1 MAKLGDIFEGGDGA
15 ESTSPPKGSM
25 EWTEQ
30 QGAGNDTPQMKDP
43 PPAKGTQQRVEQD
56 ATQVNQTP
64 PAKGTQEWAEQNSGE
79 NAPETT
85 PTTQQQQQPQAT
97 DSNTPSDS
105 TPEDGGE
112 LSYADMWKKL
122 NPYEPPTPEQ
132 LEKERKKKKRDQ
144 IWAAVGD
151 GIAALSNLFFTSQYA
166 PNAYTGRNTMSE
178 AVQDRWDKLDK
189 DRKDNAINYFNGYLR
204 AKSADDANEKD
215 KRNWEYRLGRDKLA
229 DARAEAAEARAAAKD
244 KRDAAMHELN
254 MMLAGRKID
263 AAEADAKRK
272 GIEATYA
279 EELEKAKIATEKSR
293 GAAQRASAAAS
304 GARAGYYNRGGG
316 GGNKH
321 MTLTIEG
328 RTYTYDTKEDYERA
342 VMRYAKQYGVDTAED
357 VETTDEEFNG
367 RDGKSRGKK
376 KRTTR
381 RGRDVSKI
389 AGDVEELANKKKK
402 SSPTAGNT
410 GGKKS
415 PTA

>member
-1 MAKLGDIFEGGDGA
+1 MVKLGDYFGDGGA
-15 ESTSPPKGSM
+15 EATNPPKGSM

-30 QGAGNDTPQMKDP
+30 QGGGNDTPQMKDP
-43 PPAKGTQQRVEQD
+43 PPPKGTQERVEQD
-56 ATQVNQTP
+56 ATQADTTP

-79 NAPETT
+79 NAPVTIA
-85 PTTQQQQQPQAT
+85 PAAPQAE
-97 DSNTPSDS
+97 TPPADGSGAA
-105 TPEDGGE
+105 PEAEG
-112 LSYADMWKKL
+112 LSYLDMWKKL

-166 PNAYTGRNTMSE
+166 PNAYTGRTTMSD
-178 AVQDRWDKLDK
+178 AVKDRWDKLEK

-204 AKSADDANEKD
+204 AKAADDADDKD

-229 DARAEAAEARAAAKD
+229 DARAEAAEARTEAKD

-254 MMLAGRKID
+254 LMLVRHKINAAD
-263 AAEADAKRK
+263 AEAKRK
-272 GIEATYA
+272 VIEAKYT
-279 EELEKAKIATEKSR
+279 EEREKAKVNTEKAR
-293 GAAQRASAAAS
+293 GSAQRASASAS
-304 GARAGYYNRGGG
+304 SARARYYNRGGS

-328 RTYTYDTKEDYERA
+328 KTYTYDTKEDYERA
-342 VMRYAKQYGVDTAED
+342 VMRYAKQYGVDTTED

-367 RDGKSRGKK
+367 RDGKSKGKK

-381 RGRDVSKI
+381 QGRDVSKI

-402 SSPTAGNT
+402 SNPTAGGT
-410 GGKKS
+410 GGSGGKKS